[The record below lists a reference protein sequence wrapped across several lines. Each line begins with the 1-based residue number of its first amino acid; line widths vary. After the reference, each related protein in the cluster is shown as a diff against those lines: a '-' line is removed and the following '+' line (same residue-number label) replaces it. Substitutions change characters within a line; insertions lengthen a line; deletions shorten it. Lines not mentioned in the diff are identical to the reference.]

1 MEDNMNTVLKAGAVI
16 LSKNNPDKIVII
28 YRKSED
34 DFSLPKGHLEAGE
47 TLEQCAI
54 RETKE
59 ETGLDIELL
68 STLSVVT
75 YTNNSDG
82 YVETTYYLARSLN
95 DNAVQPENGVDVHW
109 MSLEEA
115 LQKISYKNLR
125 QFLSD
130 NKKLIESF
138 KKD

>member
-1 MEDNMNTVLKAGAVI
+1 MNTVLKAGAVI

>member
-1 MEDNMNTVLKAGAVI
+1 MNTVLKAGAVI

-34 DFSLPKGHLEAGE
+34 DFSLPKGHLEARE